1 MLNSIRALAGG
12 VALICAGAVPVLAQD
27 YPAKPVTVIV
37 PFSPGGSS
45 DTIARL
51 TTQVMQGNFA
61 TPLVVEN
68 KPGATGAV
76 GAGELARSA
85 PDGYTIMQAS
95 IATYAVNPTLQ
106 PDVTYDPREDFEM
119 LTVAVRTPNAL
130 VTRPDFEPGS
140 VDELI
145 AELKADPDAM
155 LFASSGA
162 GSSDHLTA
170 ELFWQLTG
178 TSAIHVPYKG
188 GAPAQTDLMGGHADV
203 SFQNVGAIA
212 GFVREGK
219 MKILAVTGDERSS
232 VFPDVPTFAEL
243 GIEGMDVYS
252 WQAFSA
258 PRGLPAQVKATLE
271 QGLTGALQSPDL
283 RPKLEELGYEVI
295 ANDGA
300 AADAFVAAEIDRWA
314 RVIRDGDITSE
325 D

>member
-1 MLNSIRALAGG
+1 MKFNTFAAGLTLA
-12 VALICAGAVPVLAQD
+12 CAMAAPVFAQD
-27 YPAKPVTVIV
+27 YPTKPVTVIV
-37 PFSPGGSS
+37 PFAPGGAS

-51 TTQVMQGNFA
+51 TTQVMQANFA
-61 TPLVVEN
+61 QPLVIEN

-95 IATYAVNPTLQ
+95 IGTYATNVTLQ
-106 PDVTYDPREDFEM
+106 PDVTYDPRTDFDM

-130 VTRPDFEPGS
+130 VTSPNFEADT
-140 VDELI
+140 VEDMI
-145 AELKADPDAM
+145 AALKENPDAM

-178 TSAIHVPYKG
+178 TTAIHVPYKG
-188 GAPAQTDLMGGHADV
+188 GAPAQTDIMGGHADA

-212 GFVREGK
+212 NFVKEGK
-219 MKILAVTGDERSS
+219 MKILAVTGEERSP
-232 VFPDVPTFAEL
+232 VFPDVPTFSEL
-243 GIEGMDVYS
+243 GIEGMNVYS

-258 PRGLPAQVKATLE
+258 PKGLPPEVRTALHD
-271 QGLTGALQSPDL
+271 GLVAALNSPDL
-283 RPKLEELGYEVI
+283 KPKLEELGYEIV

-300 AADAFVAAEIDRWA
+300 AADAFVAEEIDRWA
-314 RVIRDGDITSE
+314 KVIADGNITS
-325 D
+325 DN